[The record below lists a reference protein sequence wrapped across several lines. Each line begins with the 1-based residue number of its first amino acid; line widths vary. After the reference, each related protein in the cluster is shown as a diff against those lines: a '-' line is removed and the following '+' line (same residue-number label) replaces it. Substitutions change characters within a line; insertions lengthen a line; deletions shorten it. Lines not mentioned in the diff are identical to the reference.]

1 MAPII
6 SIKIVIWISDA
17 LTLVNSCVS
26 HLYQPYF
33 QKWEKSNA
41 AFRPHSNACTFP
53 YVWEIRFLIPNS
65 HFLFF
70 VMSGLTAMCSQRNNK
85 KSSWS
90 PIARDVQGRCPIG
103 EGSSDIPRRM
113 ESDWLLTCVL
123 CVYLPCF
130 SEPNF
135 PRDLDMA
142 ATCGDLTISQHDLCT
157 FIQTGPKLCSNMA

>member
-33 QKWEKSNA
+33 QKWEKKVMLPLGHTAMLVLSLMFGKY
-41 AFRPHSNACTFP
+41 AFSSQ
-53 YVWEIRFLIPNS
+53 IPIFCS
-65 HFLFF
+65 L
-70 VMSGLTAMCSQRNNK
+70 SGLSAMCSQRNNK

-130 SEPNF
+130 LEPNF

-157 FIQTGPKLCSNMA
+157 FIQTGPMLCSNMA